1 MKKIWL
7 SALAALLVS
16 SISFA
21 DGGREARINLI
32 KKLYK
37 TDAQGY
43 ATGDIYSKYAA
54 PEFKKTI
61 KQAYRIIESI
71 EKRTGQTCD
80 MAEHFDQGFGN
91 GETQISR
98 LKITPLSGNIVQ
110 VTFSDG
116 SLKNNLKYDIS
127 CTGGHCV
134 INDIINGGMSVRKQ
148 YQQII
153 SSKSCN

>member
-16 SISFA
+16 SISLA
-21 DGGREARINLI
+21 DGGREARINLV

-71 EKRTGQTCD
+71 EKEPDRLAIWQS
-80 MAEHFDQGFGN
+80 
-91 GETQISR
+91 ISI
-98 LKITPLSGNIVQ
+98 KVSAMGKP
-110 VTFSDG
+110 
-116 SLKNNLKYDIS
+116 
-127 CTGGHCV
+127 
-134 INDIINGGMSVRKQ
+134 
-148 YQQII
+148 
-153 SSKSCN
+153 KSAG